1 MNSKAQHWDFIDL
14 FTLKDTEAST
24 GFFEIQAQLGNVTD
38 GLKVSGIHEI
48 IPLGSAEYY
57 MFLDWK
63 WTGNKRQTHT

>member
-1 MNSKAQHWDFIDL
+1 MNSKALHWDFIDL

-24 GFFEIQAQLGNVTD
+24 DFFEIQAQLGNVTD
-38 GLKVSGIHEI
+38 GLKVSGLHEI